1 MKTTSHTPDLS
12 IIVVAVNDCS
22 SIYNLIKHLG
32 RQTIVGRIEVIILTA
47 HDNKICFEN
56 QDVNPYQAL
65 QISHVNSELSLGEAK
80 AIGLKAANAPVVV
93 FLEDHVFPEPG
104 FAEAL
109 VKSHGQGR
117 AAVGPVMRNFNPAS
131 KVGWAQF
138 IIFFYPWIEPVAR
151 QEVSQL
157 TWNSSSY
164 RKELLLGFGPSLP
177 KLLRAENLLQAQL
190 RIKGYKIILE
200 PNAVCYHLNF
210 TRLKPWLLEIFNVGC
225 VFGHH
230 RSRSWG
236 ALRKVIYCLG
246 APLIP
251 LVKLWRILPHVRK
264 VNLGKK
270 RLLKILPFMMFG
282 LVVNAA
288 GEMLSYGLGSAFEDY
303 YFRLAA
309 YHEANLA
316 ETMLNVNF

>member
-1 MKTTSHTPDLS
+1 METTSCKPDLS

-32 RQTIVGRIEVIILTA
+32 AQTIVDKIELIILTA
-47 HDNKICFEN
+47 PDNKIPFER
-56 QDVNPYQAL
+56 QDKDSFFDF
-65 QISHVNSELSLGEAK
+65 QISHVDSELSLGEVK
-80 AIGLKAANAPVVV
+80 AIGLRSANAPVVV

-109 VKSHGQGR
+109 VKNHGRGL
-117 AAVGPVMRNFNPAS
+117 AVVGPVMRNFNPAS
-131 KVGWAQF
+131 KIGWAQF
-138 IIFFYPWIEPVAR
+138 LLFFYPWLEPASR
-151 QEVSQL
+151 KEVEQL

-164 RKELLLGFGPSLP
+164 RKNLLLEFGPNLP
-177 KLLRAENLLQAQL
+177 KLLRAENLLQAKL
-190 RIKGYKIILE
+190 RMKGYKILLE

-210 TRLKPWLLEIFNVGC
+210 TRLTPWLLEIFNVGC

-236 ALRKVIYCLG
+236 TFRKVIYCLG

-264 VNLGKK
+264 ADLGEEK
-270 RLLKILPFMMFG
+270 LLKILPFMMLG
-282 LVVNAA
+282 LVVNAS
-288 GEMLSYGLGSAFEDY
+288 GELLSYGCGRALNDY
-303 YFRLAA
+303 YFKLSA

-316 ETMLNVNF
+316 ETVVNVNY